1 MTSGYTRQSAAEIQT
16 GSVIL
21 SASLNDEYDA
31 LVAFADAN
39 TGHNH
44 DGTTGGGAKIPSAGL
59 SGVTSTSSGLIAA
72 TGVNTF
78 AARTL
83 TGTVNEITVT
93 NGTGDSGNPTL
104 SLPTALTFTG
114 KTITGGTFTGGTI
127 NLASNTLTG
136 TVAQFNTALSDGD
149 FATLAGTET
158 LTGKTINLVNNTITG
173 TVAQFNTALS
183 DGDFATL
190 AGTETLTG
198 KTINLTSNTLTG
210 TVAQF
215 NTALSDGDFA
225 TLAGT
230 ETLTGKTINLVNN
243 TITGT
248 VAQFNTA
255 LSDGDFATLAG
266 TETLTGKTINLTSNT
281 LTGTVAQFN
290 TALSDGDFATTAF
303 VQSAA
308 PTRENNF
315 RLTLTTGVP
324 VTTTDV
330 MGAST
335 VFLTP
340 YNGNQ
345 IALYSGTTWELLTT
359 AQVSLALSGL
369 TSGRPYDV
377 FAWNNAGTVTLETL
391 VWTNDTT
398 RATALAYQDGV
409 LVRSGSTTR
418 RYLGTFYSTGAT
430 TTEDSQANRFLWNYY
445 NRVQRFMVRYETT
458 GSWTYSSTTVRQ
470 ANGSTAN
477 QLNFVV
483 GIAEDSVEASLVT
496 AATQTIGGTAAYI
509 GIGLNATTY
518 NVRFIASGI
527 YGNITHMT
535 LPPTVVVPAIGRNYL
550 AWIEQ
555 GVGTGVTT
563 WQGGTVNGSYGL
575 NGSFMG

>member
-1 MTSGYTRQSAAEIQT
+1 LTSGYTRQSAAEIQT

-127 NLASNTLTG
+127 NLA
-136 TVAQFNTALSDGD
+136 
-149 FATLAGTET
+149 
-158 LTGKTINLVNNTITG
+158 
-173 TVAQFNTALS
+173 
-183 DGDFATL
+183 
-190 AGTETLTG
+190 
-198 KTINLTSNTLTG
+198 SNTLTG